1 MCKKKHLAV
10 NMKDRRYIVQEGME
24 IDEVT
29 MVDVKGEE
37 KSMGDDVCNGDGC
50 IADVY
55 LMWEDLAVVLPNHD
69 SKKHTRRILNDVTG
83 FAQPSRILA
92 ILGPSGS
99 GKSTLLDSLAGKSPS
114 FFTYIYTYIP
124 ITARIKSQMVIISH
138 YSI

>member
-1 MCKKKHLAV
+1 
-10 NMKDRRYIVQEGME
+10 MKDRRYIVQEGME

-37 KSMGDDVCNGDGC
+37 KSMEDDGDGC

-114 FFTYIYTYIP
+114 
-124 ITARIKSQMVIISH
+124 QMVIISH
-138 YSI
+138 YSIR